1 MQPQRRPSRL
11 APALVL
17 TAIFFG
23 GIAATPSGSSCFTN
37 SLVFQEGTNIAATV
51 SPDGKTV
58 IMDLQNNLWSLPIGG
73 GKARKLNNDFL
84 EPSRPHWSPTGDLV
98 AFQSYTTGTFHIWVM
113 KPDGSGLHQV
123 TDGHGDDREPRFSP
137 DGKRIAFSSDRAFAG
152 TYDIWVVDVATG
164 ALTRWT
170 HSDTTDEFEPSWT
183 PDGSEIVFISGTGA
197 VGTTIQAMNA
207 AGTARTLVTAPTGF
221 RLNSPVMSPDAT
233 RVAYEQFANNKS
245 TLMVS
250 SVQPGGT
257 GQQVGASND
266 VFPFYA
272 NWLSADRL
280 LYTADGKIRVSSLS
294 GGSTDEI
301 AFSAS
306 FPLQRGKFSRK
317 HFNFDARNP
326 RQAKGIVGP
335 ALSPDGTHVVFQA
348 VNQLWLMKIG
358 QRPQQLTG
366 DGYYKCDPSWSPDG
380 KRIAYSS
387 DKAGTEDLYVLD
399 LATGDEKRV
408 TSIVGAEVSSVWS
421 PDGSQLAFQ
430 DQTGAT
436 FIVDLSTGNVKQI
449 IASLFAPSKPT
460 WFKDGKTIALAALK
474 PYTRRFREGT
484 SQILT
489 VDVASGA
496 LTYTEPA
503 PFQSIST
510 RGEDGPVYAP
520 DGSAVAFVLESTLW
534 VRPVDAHGVPTGEA
548 RQINFEVT
556 DAPTWS
562 GDSQHLLYLSNGELR
577 MISRDGG
584 TPSTVPLDLSW
595 KPQMPDAN
603 ARTIVHAGKL
613 WDGTGP
619 TVKSDVD
626 IVIKGNRIQ
635 KIRPHQATA
644 DPAERNARFI
654 DASQLTVIPG
664 LWESHTHEWIEG
676 KFYGDRLGRL
686 WMVYG
691 VTSLNSVGDPVYRA
705 AETRE
710 AFGSGQRVGP
720 RYFATGEA
728 IDGERIFYNFMRP
741 TYGTDEQLE
750 REISRAQALDYDMVK
765 TYVRLRHEDSV
776 RITLE
781 AHDRLKVYTG
791 AHYMLPGMAFGQDA
805 MTHVSAT
812 TRTGFAYTRSSAG
825 ISYEDMRSVF
835 KNTDSFDISTTF
847 NSTQYAQDPTMVED
861 PRLKTLNTPWDQ
873 VGLVAKRDAAVNTDQ
888 TVTRDSLQKEEN
900 TVAAIRRGGG
910 VVLAGTDSPL
920 DNVATALHLNL
931 RGQVHFGGLEPW
943 EALQS
948 ATKLTATEVGV
959 GKDLGTVEAGKLADL
974 TFIAGNPLS
983 HIEDLANVQ
992 GVMKN
997 GRLYTVPELMLPFV
1011 SPGGLQ
1017 NTLKTNRVLPAV
1029 PGVERS
1035 RSTHWWHNPEEM
1047 IEDDHKSD

>member
-1 MQPQRRPSRL
+1 MHPQRRSLRL
-11 APALVL
+11 VPALVL
-17 TAIFFG
+17 TAILFG
-23 GIAATPSGSSCFTN
+23 GIAAVPSGSQS
-37 SLVFQEGTNIAATV
+37 SSHPLVFQEGTNIAATV

-58 IMDLQNNLWSLPIGG
+58 VMDLQNNLWSLPISG
-73 GKARKLNNDFL
+73 GKAEKLTDDLL
-84 EPSRPHWSPTGDLV
+84 EPSRPHWSPTGELV
-98 AFQSYTTGTFHIWVM
+98 AFQSYATGTFHIWVM
-113 KPDGSGLHQV
+113 KPDGSGLHQL

-137 DGKRIAFSSDRAFAG
+137 DGKRIAFSSDRAFTG
-152 TYDIWVVDVATG
+152 SYDIWVVDVATG
-164 ALTRWT
+164 ELTQWT
-170 HSDTTDEFEPSWT
+170 KGPADEFEPSWSA
-183 PDGSEIVFISGTGA
+183 DGQEIVFVSGTGA
-197 VGTTIQAMNA
+197 TGTTIQAIDGSGN
-207 AGTARTLVTAPTGF
+207 TRTLVTAPTGF

-250 SVQPGGT
+250 AVQPGGT
-257 GQQVGASND
+257 TQQVGSSTD
-266 VFPFYA
+266 VFPFYP

-306 FPLQRGKFSRK
+306 YPLQRKKFSRK

-335 ALSPDGTHVVFQA
+335 ALSPDGTRIVFQA
-348 VNQLWLMKIG
+348 VNQLWLMKFG

-399 LATGDEKRV
+399 LASGSETRV

-436 FIVDLSTGNVKQI
+436 FIVDLSTGNVRQI
-449 IASLFAPSKPT
+449 IASLFAPSKPS
-460 WFKDGKTIALAALK
+460 WFKDGKTIAVAALK

-489 VDVASGA
+489 VDVTSGA

-534 VRPVDAHGVPTGEA
+534 IRPVDAHGVPTGEA

-595 KPQMPDAN
+595 KPEMPESS

-619 TVKSDVD
+619 AVQSDVD
-626 IVIKGNRIQ
+626 IVIQGNRIK
-635 KIRPHQATA
+635 KIRPHQATEDAA
-644 DPAERNARFI
+644 DRGARFI

-728 IDGERIFYNFMRP
+728 IDGERIYYNFMRP

-750 REISRAQALDYDMVK
+750 RELSRAQALDYDMVK
-765 TYVRLRHEDSV
+765 TYVRLRHQDSV

-847 NSTQYAQDPTMVED
+847 SSTQYAQDPTMVDD

-873 VGLVAKRDAAVNTDQ
+873 AGLIAKRDAAVNTDQ
-888 TVTRDSLQKEEN
+888 TVPRDSLQKEEN
-900 TVAAIRRGGG
+900 TVASIRRGGG

-920 DNVATALHLNL
+920 DNVATALHLNI
-931 RGQVHFGGLEPW
+931 RGQVNFGGLQPW

-948 ATKLTATEVGV
+948 ATKLTAAEVGV

-974 TFIAGNPLS
+974 AFIAGDPLS
-983 HIEDLANVQ
+983 RIEDLANVQ

-1017 NTLKTNRVLPAV
+1017 DTLKANRTLPAA

-1035 RSTHWWHNPEEM
+1035 RSTHWWHNPEQM
-1047 IEDDHKSD
+1047 IEDDHK